1 MNEDLHNIMVDISCP
16 HCGEDIEIEDGDYE
30 TYSCPTCDGD
40 FEYREDGIYIKFGF
54 KKGIEG
60 NNQQDKVASLIKI
73 DKLMEEKSELRKK
86 QNIVNGFL
94 VIGVI
99 IALVPLFPLLQAME
113 NRQIIENAEA
123 LILFSIVGWVISL
136 LTFLFP
142 YNERI
147 KAINRKMKS
156 ERDEM

>member
-1 MNEDLHNIMVDISCP
+1 MVEISCP
-16 HCGEDIEIEDGDYE
+16 HCGEDIEVEDGDYE
-30 TYSCPTCDGD
+30 TYSCPACDGD

-60 NNQQDKVASLIKI
+60 NNQQDKVSSLIKI

-99 IALVPLFPLLQAME
+99 IALVPLFPLLQAMG

>member
-1 MNEDLHNIMVDISCP
+1 MNEDLHNTMVDISCP
-16 HCGEDIEIEDGDYE
+16 HCGEDIEVEDGDYE
-30 TYSCPTCDGD
+30 TYSCPACDGD

-60 NNQQDKVASLIKI
+60 NNQQDKVSSLIKI

-94 VIGVI
+94 VIGI
-99 IALVPLFPLLQAME
+99 IISLVPLFPLLQAWG
-113 NRQIIENAEA
+113 NREILGYGGT
-123 LILFSIVGWVISL
+123 LILVSIVGWVISL

-147 KAINRKMKS
+147 KAINRKIKS
-156 ERDEM
+156 ERDEI